1 MADLLEL
8 SVDSQSFRVTN
19 RESERREFKLAFEK
33 ENLWK
38 YAKTIA
44 SFANRDGGV
53 IFFGI
58 KDSPREVIG
67 ISGNEPDEL
76 VFSNFLRE
84 YFEPEIPFTLDTKK
98 IHGKKLLYILVGA
111 SMDKPII
118 CKKKK
123 VQQFREKGKADQELL
138 REGAIYY
145 RYSSSNGEIKYPEL
159 KKILDERVQKV
170 FHSLVDNITLIN
182 KVGHDRAAI
191 VDAAGL
197 SGDNTTATV
206 YITTET
212 AKNMNWISKGRFS
225 ETEDEAE
232 KAFYVVKEVEIKHG
246 IEVEKAIPTDPS
258 KTHPITKT
266 ALTKAISVS
275 SIYVDAILWKLNIL
289 NNAEYHFPQPRGGST
304 LHNFTL
310 SAKDKILET
319 YPLNMR
325 DRKQE
330 IKKAYDEYSKLTKK
344 VKGKKS

>member
-1 MADLLEL
+1 MSELLEL
-8 SVDSQSFRVTN
+8 TVHNQTLRVTN

-38 YAKTIA
+38 YAQTIIA
-44 SFANRDGGV
+44 FANRDGGV

-58 KDSPREVIG
+58 KNSPRELVG
-67 ISGNEPDEL
+67 ITGTEPDEL
-76 VFSNFLRE
+76 VFSNFLKE
-84 YFEPEIPFTLDTKK
+84 YFEPEVPFTLDTKK
-98 IHGKKLLYILVGA
+98 IQGKKVLYVLVKP
-111 SMDKPII
+111 STDKPII

-170 FHSLVDNITLIN
+170 FHSLVENITLIN

-197 SGDNTTATV
+197 SGDNKTATV

-212 AKNMNWISKGRFS
+212 AQNMNWISKGRFS
-225 ETEDEAE
+225 ETEDEAD

-246 IEVEKAIPTDPS
+246 IEVEKAVPTDPS
-258 KTHPITKT
+258 KTHPHTKT
-266 ALTKAISVS
+266 ALGKSVQINS
-275 SIYVDAILWKLNIL
+275 PYLDPIIQKLDL
-289 NNAEYHFPQPRGGST
+289 FGKAEYHFPQKRGKNIW
-304 LHNFTL
+304 HNFSDKAAERIL
-310 SAKDKILET
+310 SAYPHDMKDRKDKIKEV
-319 YPLNMR
+319 Y
-325 DRKQE
+325 QSH
-330 IKKAYDEYSKLTKK
+330 IKLKKKGSKA
-344 VKGKKS
+344 